1 MAVLATIPGV
11 SRIRERFLKTDI
23 KQPHGS
29 VKWGAQIQI
38 RDGVAVIYGGQPLT
52 GCTVEAEELR
62 GGAAL
67 VIAALA
73 APGDYQDPGLLFHR
87 KRL

>member
-1 MAVLATIPGV
+1 M
-11 SRIRERFLKTDI
+11 
-23 KQPHGS
+23 
-29 VKWGAQIQI
+29 GAQIQI

-67 VIAALA
+67 VIAALVMGLMKA
-73 APGDYQDPGLLFHR
+73 MAEADINWFQSCQIVGMRHHFGD
-87 KRL
+87 

>member
-1 MAVLATIPGV
+1 MALC
-11 SRIRERFLKTDI
+11 KM
-23 KQPHGS
+23 
-29 VKWGAQIQI
+29 GAQIQI
-38 RDGVAVIYGGQPLT
+38 RDGVAVIYGGHPLT

-73 APGDYQDPGLLFHR
+73 AQGITRIRGCCFIERGYEHICEDLTALGGLLIKDR
-87 KRL
+87 GTL